1 MGVLL
6 HMTQTLIVNALD
18 SGVLKIPPPILS
30 RVFQTLSRGFVNLL
44 NAKKITDTRFPFP
57 YAQLLS
63 ILLFLH
69 MIMTPVMISNLIE
82 SWPWACIFTFVPIFG
97 MFSLNFVAIELEN
110 PFGDD
115 DNDLPLLH
123 FQKEMN
129 NCLLMLLEDNADMV
143 AGTSNRRCI
152 RDFKKLHHII
162 QSDIAEEDDCNNA
175 PTAQGSRRLSAFDNR
190 QSMDD
195 FEPEPEEE
203 EVHAAASKNEPANA
217 LPAVTAGSASPVS
230 VSRRLEHLEAML
242 GKSVETVE
250 RTFEQWMLK
259 AVDHNEALRRNTDAI
274 TQLVMVHV

>member
-143 AGTSNRRCI
+143 AGTSTRRCI
-152 RDFKKLHHII
+152 RDFKKLH
-162 QSDIAEEDDCNNA
+162 QMLQTDREEDDCNNA

-190 QSMDD
+190 LSMDD

-203 EVHAAASKNEPANA
+203 EMQDAASKNEPANA
-217 LPAVTAGSASPVS
+217 SPPVTGGSSSPLS